1 MRKNLLKSKM
11 SLHED
16 NNKTLAHKLKITSS
30 AFSRKINGSS
40 NFTIEEMKF
49 IRKEYELSDVEFLDI
64 FLIINLLFGKIIFKV
79 KEKMEVMEGNN
90 NKTIKILIGVI
101 IGLSAIILFSGI
113 FYILNMQGKIAKLE
127 TEQEERLKRQMESQN
142 MASVQTMQ
150 SAQTQQ
156 QSNINRKGETGTR
169 SQQSQTITSN
179 GINITKEEGAYIRAN
194 FNTFFGSNEVCHNIG
209 RNHVNFPAIYSG
221 NRPDL
226 SAALLRFIKKSDS
239 SFVNNSN
246 LSDEDNVMNWY
257 TANCVRYNAI
267 GSENSKTLRYFYNYV
282 SNF

>member
-1 MRKNLLKSKM
+1 M

-16 NNKTLAHKLKITSS
+16 NNKTLAHKLKITLS
-30 AFSRKINGSS
+30 AFSRKINGTS

-156 QSNINRKGETGTR
+156 QSNINRKEETGTR

-179 GINITKEEGAYIRAN
+179 GINITKEEGVYIRVN

>member
-1 MRKNLLKSKM
+1 
-11 SLHED
+11 
-16 NNKTLAHKLKITSS
+16 
-30 AFSRKINGSS
+30 
-40 NFTIEEMKF
+40 
-49 IRKEYELSDVEFLDI
+49 
-64 FLIINLLFGKIIFKV
+64 
-79 KEKMEVMEGNN
+79 
-90 NKTIKILIGVI
+90 
-101 IGLSAIILFSGI
+101 
-113 FYILNMQGKIAKLE
+113 
-127 TEQEERLKRQMESQN
+127 

-156 QSNINRKGETGTR
+156 QSNINRKGETRTR
-169 SQQSQTITSN
+169 SQQSQITASN

-257 TANCVRYNAI
+257 IANCIRYNAI
-267 GSENSKTLRYFYNYV
+267 GAENSKALRYFYNYV

>member
-16 NNKTLAHKLKITSS
+16 NNKTLAHKLKITLS
-30 AFSRKINGSS
+30 AFSRKINGTS

-156 QSNINRKGETGTR
+156 QSNINRKEETGTR

-179 GINITKEEGAYIRAN
+179 GINITKEEGVYIRVN

>member
-1 MRKNLLKSKM
+1 M
-11 SLHED
+11 
-16 NNKTLAHKLKITSS
+16 
-30 AFSRKINGSS
+30 
-40 NFTIEEMKF
+40 
-49 IRKEYELSDVEFLDI
+49 
-64 FLIINLLFGKIIFKV
+64 
-79 KEKMEVMEGNN
+79 NN
-90 NKTIKILIGVI
+90 NNNIIKILITIIISLSMVI
-101 IGLSAIILFSGI
+101 VINGI
-113 FYILNMQGKIAKLE
+113 FYILNMQNKIAKLE
-127 TEQEERLKRQMESQN
+127 TEQEEQLRRQVETQN

-150 SAQTQQ
+150 SAQTQK
-156 QSNINRKGETGTR
+156 QSNINRKGKTRTR
-169 SQQSQTITSN
+169 SQQSQITASN

-257 TANCVRYNAI
+257 TANCIRYNAI
-267 GSENSKTLRYFYNYV
+267 GAENSKTLRYFYNYV

>member
-1 MRKNLLKSKM
+1 
-11 SLHED
+11 
-16 NNKTLAHKLKITSS
+16 
-30 AFSRKINGSS
+30 
-40 NFTIEEMKF
+40 
-49 IRKEYELSDVEFLDI
+49 
-64 FLIINLLFGKIIFKV
+64 
-79 KEKMEVMEGNN
+79 MEGNGDR
-90 NKTIKILIGVI
+90 TIKILVGII

-113 FYILNMQGKIAKLE
+113 FYILNMQGKIEKLE
-127 TEQEERLKRQMESQN
+127 TEQEEQLKRQIETQN
-142 MASVQTMQ
+142 MASAQTMQ

-156 QSNINRKGETGTR
+156 QSNINRKGEKGTR
-169 SQQSQTITSN
+169 SQQSQITTSN

-246 LSDEDNVMNWY
+246 VSDEDNVMNWY

>member
-1 MRKNLLKSKM
+1 
-11 SLHED
+11 
-16 NNKTLAHKLKITSS
+16 
-30 AFSRKINGSS
+30 
-40 NFTIEEMKF
+40 
-49 IRKEYELSDVEFLDI
+49 
-64 FLIINLLFGKIIFKV
+64 
-79 KEKMEVMEGNN
+79 
-90 NKTIKILIGVI
+90 
-101 IGLSAIILFSGI
+101 
-113 FYILNMQGKIAKLE
+113 MQGKIEKLE
-127 TEQEERLKRQMESQN
+127 TEQEEQLKRQIETQN
-142 MASVQTMQ
+142 MTSVQTMQ

-156 QSNINRKGETGTR
+156 QSNINRKGETRTR
-169 SQQSQTITSN
+169 SQQSQITASN